1 MTALRRVQVA
11 RAVAW
16 WIDQQIAGGRTDDEI
31 AAMLP
36 LAHAVIT
43 GRVRLAD
50 VAARLP

>member
-16 WIDQQIAGGRTDDEI
+16 WIDEQIARGRTDDEI

-43 GRVRLAD
+43 GRIPLAA
-50 VAARLP
+50 VAARVA